1 MAMSHQP
8 AGWPTAEIMARRVLS
23 LYARNIG
30 SIKSLADDLKIT
42 CNPDRL
48 LAGHEQISAED
59 LQRLYSTAVSALSL
73 QVQVT
78 EGRAPLRPVDWKVL
92 TFGLDGG
99 HTLRE
104 SIQRAAECMEALEGR
119 CGLMSLGTRGDLAEL
134 RFQTLRKQRTATNCF
149 IDLIGLPQMYSQ
161 LSWLIATPLPVL
173 CFALDYPASVFAS
186 LALPPLPF
194 PLELEGGWSGFA
206 FPAAFLDYPVVRTAQ
221 ERGSTSPPTSLAMLG
236 GAETLAPIGVQPRVR
251 ALAIEELRSRH
262 RLPAFAK
269 IVARFG
275 CSPATLR
282 RWLAQEG
289 SSYREIRTSCRREI
303 ALDLLSRTDLTIEEV
318 AERVD
323 FCDSD
328 AFRSAFREW
337 IGKTPSDYRREVQ
350 ADRAKSAQG
359 A

>member
-1 MAMSHQP
+1 
-8 AGWPTAEIMARRVLS
+8 MARRVLS

-30 SIKSLADDLKIT
+30 SVKALGEDLRVG
-42 CNPDRL
+42 CNPERF
-48 LAGHEQISAED
+48 LAGGEQVSAED
-59 LQRLYSTAVSALSL
+59 LQRLYSNAVAALSR

-78 EGRAPLRPVDWKVL
+78 DGRPPLRPVDWKVL
-92 TFGLDGG
+92 TYGLDGG

-104 SIQRAAECMEALEGR
+104 AIQRAGDCMEALDGR
-119 CGLMSLGTRGDLAEL
+119 CGLMSLTTRGDVAEL

-149 IDLIGLPQMYSQ
+149 VDLVGLPQMYSQ

-173 CFALDYPASVFAS
+173 CFALDYPAAVFAS
-186 LALPPLPF
+186 LELPSLPF

-206 FPAAFLDYPVVRTAQ
+206 FPAVFLDYPVVRTSR
-221 ERGSTSPPTSLAMLG
+221 ERGLTSAPTSLALLG
-236 GAETLAPIGVQPRVR
+236 GVEALAPIGIQPRVR
-251 ALAIEELRSRH
+251 ALAIEELRSRY
-262 RLPAFAK
+262 RLPSFERM
-269 IVARFG
+269 VARFG

-303 ALDLLSRTDLTIEEV
+303 ALDLLSRTELTIEEV

-328 AFRSAFREW
+328 AFRSAFRDW
-337 IGKTPSDYRREVQ
+337 IGKTPSEYRREVR
-350 ADRAKSAQG
+350 ADRTKSETSA
-359 A
+359 